1 MNKIMESNMSVKKIN
16 IIYLYPLKFENG
28 KSKCFN
34 LSPILKGLKALP
46 VDERRKCSIKK
57 D

>member
-1 MNKIMESNMSVKKIN
+1 MSVKKIN

-46 VDERRKCSIKK
+46 VDERVLDLGKEENVQ
-57 D
+57 